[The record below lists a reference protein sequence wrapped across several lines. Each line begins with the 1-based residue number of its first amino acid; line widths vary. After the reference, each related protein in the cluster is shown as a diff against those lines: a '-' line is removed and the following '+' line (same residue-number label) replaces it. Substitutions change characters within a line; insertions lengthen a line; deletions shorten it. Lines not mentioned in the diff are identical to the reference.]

1 MNSFPEREIS
11 PLVDLPCPCS
21 GLAALH
27 VRSHLTLKM
36 TYDGKKKKKQEVLS
50 TGSDLILHLSF
61 VLPTST
67 LLNFISATT

>member
-36 TYDGKKKKKQEVLS
+36 TYDGKKKEAKSVKYRIRPDS
-50 TGSDLILHLSF
+50 TSIFCFTYIYL
-61 VLPTST
+61 T
-67 LLNFISATT
+67 